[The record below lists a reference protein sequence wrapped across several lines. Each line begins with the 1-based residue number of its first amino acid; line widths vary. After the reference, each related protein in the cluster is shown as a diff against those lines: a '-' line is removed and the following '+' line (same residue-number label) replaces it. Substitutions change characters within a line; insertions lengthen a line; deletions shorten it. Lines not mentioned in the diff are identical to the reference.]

1 MENKDYEI
9 KQCLCCWYDLLGYGS
24 PMITVIPPT
33 TFCQNEQPL
42 ITPWNSK

>member
-24 PMITVIPPT
+24 PFVK
-33 TFCQNEQPL
+33 
-42 ITPWNSK
+42 SK